1 MTNRVVCSHVMVKEF
16 IVGREA
22 PAGRVGDWLMTSLYW
37 GGAVRLGLH
46 RSHPANRLKKGP
58 RRCRGRGWLCPIPIG
73 VTD

>member
-1 MTNRVVCSHVMVKEF
+1 VTNRVVCSHVMVKEF

-22 PAGRVGDWLMTSLYW
+22 PVGRVGDWLMTGLYW

-46 RSHPANRLKKGP
+46 RSHPANRSKKDP
-58 RRCRGRGWLCPIPIG
+58 PVSRAGWLLCPISIG